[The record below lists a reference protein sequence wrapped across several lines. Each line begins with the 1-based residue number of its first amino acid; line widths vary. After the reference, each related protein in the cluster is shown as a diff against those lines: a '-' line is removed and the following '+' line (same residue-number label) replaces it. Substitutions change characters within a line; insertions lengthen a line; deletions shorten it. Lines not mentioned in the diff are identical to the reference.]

1 MLMGVW
7 GTVVN
12 EMPQNVE
19 ARLTLVSLLCDLN
32 QSEEAIALLAPPE
45 SGQLHNCLCTIHI

>member
-45 SGQLHNCLCTIHI
+45 SGQLHNCLSTIHV